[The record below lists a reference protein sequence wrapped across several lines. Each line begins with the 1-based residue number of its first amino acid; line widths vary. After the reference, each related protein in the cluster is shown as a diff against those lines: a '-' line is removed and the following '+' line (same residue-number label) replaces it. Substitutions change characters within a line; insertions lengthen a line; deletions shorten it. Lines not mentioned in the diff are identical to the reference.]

1 MKNMR
6 KLNKKGF
13 TLVELLAVVVILALV
28 MGIAASSMLSTMN
41 SSRKST
47 LHSAAQTAATN
58 LNNWVA
64 DDMLAT
70 SEDDRKLGND
80 FISDTQTG
88 KWICLSDSTTIA
100 NKNVSGT
107 TLISAL
113 GLNKEDVVINTSEKT
128 YANPY
133 DETTAKYT
141 INDNATCSAI
151 RYNKTTGGYEVL
163 LVATSGGKYFV
174 ASDAG
179 KNYAFSRAS
188 KSGETITN

>member
-1 MKNMR
+1 
-6 KLNKKGF
+6 
-13 TLVELLAVVVILALV
+13 
-28 MGIAASSMLSTMN
+28 MGIAATSMLSTMN

-47 LHSAAQTAATN
+47 LHSAAQTIATN

-70 SEDDRKLGND
+70 SEDDRKLGNT
-80 FISDTQTG
+80 FITNTQTG
-88 KWICLSDSTTIA
+88 SWICLSDSTTIA

-113 GLNKEDVVINTSEKT
+113 GLNKEDVTINTSEKT

-133 DETTAKYT
+133 DETTKKYT